1 MNENYE
7 ALGRYTK
14 ATETLDGALRERN
27 RQLSELKRLCAR
39 VVDNA
44 AGWEAPLDFDFKAAR
59 QCLQQAESA
68 HANAVTAVADA
79 NSSAIQAQKPAYQ
92 WR

>member
-14 ATETLDGALRERN
+14 ATEEMAKALRERN
-27 RQLSELKRLCAR
+27 RLLSELKRHLTQAT
-39 VVDNA
+39 DSA
-44 AGWEAPLDFDFKAAR
+44 YGWEAPVHVDFAQTAKLLHD
-59 QCLQQAESA
+59 AEA
-68 HANAVTAVADA
+68 ANAQAVAAFNDA
-79 NSSAIQAQKPAYQ
+79 NNVAALAHKPLLV